1 MKGTTTTRRS
11 RSGSAIG
18 TSRSP
23 RRRSG
28 TASER
33 RIPRRSARRSG
44 RGAAT
49 TSSPAATARGAR
61 TPARAVEVEAGVEPA
76 GGRGARGGLANV
88 DMGLGLGPRRGVL
101 APNAAAEEA
110 EADVAVAIL
119 PTPLP
124 MVALLPPA
132 RANDVGGRKKR
143 RGG

>member
-1 MKGTTTTRRS
+1 
-11 RSGSAIG
+11 
-18 TSRSP
+18 
-23 RRRSG
+23 
-28 TASER
+28 
-33 RIPRRSARRSG
+33 
-44 RGAAT
+44 
-49 TSSPAATARGAR
+49 
-61 TPARAVEVEAGVEPA
+61 
-76 GGRGARGGLANV
+76 
-88 DMGLGLGPRRGVL
+88 L